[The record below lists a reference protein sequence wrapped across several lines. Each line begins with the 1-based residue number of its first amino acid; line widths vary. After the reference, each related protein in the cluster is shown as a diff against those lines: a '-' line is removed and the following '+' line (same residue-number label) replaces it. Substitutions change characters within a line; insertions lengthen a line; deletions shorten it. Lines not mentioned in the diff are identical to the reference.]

1 MLRDRRDVTSRS
13 AAADEEVAGDVV
25 HREAQLDAVRTLEP
39 AVVVEGHTD
48 SCVRHGRVEAIRRPR
63 DGVGEATL
71 VVPSADGVRDADRGQ
86 APCERAAQPIR
97 RTRDPDS
104 LPVDLAH
111 ALASTPV
118 LRRLGIDASARTCQG
133 AARMCCLAL
142 VTVGLGPRIALALWW
157 IFGDRVDLA
166 FGSWIVPL
174 LGLLFLPWTTLMYV
188 IVWSPIGGVE
198 GAEWLLVA
206 LGLVL
211 DIATY
216 SARAARGKTS
226 YY

>member
-1 MLRDRRDVTSRS
+1 MSSTRPSATRS
-13 AAADEEVAGDVV
+13 HSAPSTPPIGDQTITYIRVV
-25 HREAQLDAVRTLEP
+25 HGRNSRPRSGTIHEP
-39 AVVVEGHTD
+39 KARSTRSPKIHQNA
-48 SCVRHGRVEAIRRPR
+48 SAIRGPRPT
-63 DGVGEATL
+63 VT
-71 VVPSADGVRDADRGQ
+71 
-86 APCERAAQPIR
+86 RARQHMP
-97 RTRDPDS
+97 
-104 LPVDLAH
+104 
-111 ALASTPV
+111 
-118 LRRLGIDASARTCQG
+118 
-133 AARMCCLAL
+133 AARCQVPGMCCLAL
-142 VTVGLGPRIALALWW
+142 VTVGLGPRIALAFWW

-216 SARAARGKTS
+216 SARSARGKTS